1 MSKGIAMA
9 KRKKRAGA
17 RKTKARRT
25 KPRAKARKLV
35 GKRAAPK
42 KTKKAAKK
50 LPAKRRLRSKER
62 IHAHER
68 TQLRTPVV
76 QDTIID
82 VVDEPV
88 PGVVRVT
95 EIEDVSVVMP
105 ESEEENGD

>member
-1 MSKGIAMA
+1 MAMA
-9 KRKKRAGA
+9 KRKKRAAA

-25 KPRAKARKLV
+25 KRRAKARKLV

-42 KTKKAAKK
+42 RTRKAAKK
-50 LPAKRRLRSKER
+50 LSAKRRLRSKER
-62 IHAHER
+62 IRARER

-82 VVDEPV
+82 VIDESV
-88 PGVVRVT
+88 PGVIRVT
-95 EIEDVSVVMP
+95 EIEDVNVAMP